1 MTVCLNQA
9 DTLHVFKVLKLHDL
23 TSFFPRKESP
33 SCATDTYI
41 HAYRQTYSSDIT
53 RQHEFILCEASGIT
67 GGIIVCPI
75 SGLSRG
81 STLRQEKKRRLTR
94 GKKKK
99 KSPIH
104 EIRVGVHLDECN
116 GRG

>member
-9 DTLHVFKVLKLHDL
+9 DTLHAFKVLKLHDL
-23 TSFFPRKESP
+23 TSLFPRKESP

-41 HAYRQTYSSDIT
+41 HAYRQAYSSDIT

-67 GGIIVCPI
+67 GGIIVWVI
-75 SGLSRG
+75 AG
-81 STLRQEKKRRLTR
+81 STLDKRKKRRLTR

-99 KSPIH
+99 KKTPIH